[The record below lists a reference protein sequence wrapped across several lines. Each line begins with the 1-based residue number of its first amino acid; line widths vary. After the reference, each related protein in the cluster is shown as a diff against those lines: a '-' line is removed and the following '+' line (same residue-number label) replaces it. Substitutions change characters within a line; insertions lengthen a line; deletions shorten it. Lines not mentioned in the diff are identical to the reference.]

1 MRRAGVIGIAAA
13 CLLATVGVGVAS
25 FVFGDNVGQ
34 DVSGSATVQVGG
46 ADYIVD
52 PYGVDFPESFAYVEG
67 TASSSSYTDSD
78 VLTTVS
84 SLGFTDSIYISSEY
98 QSAFFVEARFEYSP
112 QDMLDFREDMAEHAD
127 FLLMNISLAVNDTDS
142 FSSLVDASSARLFLV
157 YDGTVRAAHG
167 EAMTLD
173 IASVQDEGY
182 SFQNY
187 PYETSSEGLSYEEFF
202 TIGNGYGTQTLE
214 MIFAFPVRDEA
225 SFSEDTVSSLSFS
238 IGYGFHYY
246 YYYYYTDETG
256 E

>member
-34 DVSGSATVQVGG
+34 DVSGSATVQVGE
-46 ADYIVD
+46 ADYIED
-52 PYGVDFPESFAYVEG
+52 PYGVNFPESFVYVDG

-112 QDMLDFREDMAEHAD
+112 QDMLDYAESISDYPD
-127 FLLMNISLAVNDTDS
+127 FLTMN
-142 FSSLVDASSARLFLV
+142 FSVTVSDKSEFENLVDASAARLFLV

-167 EAMTLD
+167 AALTVGSMVRD
-173 IASVQDEGY
+173 DGY
-182 SFQNY
+182 SFSSY
-187 PYETSSEGLSYEEFF
+187 VYETPSEGLSYEEFF

-225 SFSEDTVSSLSFS
+225 SFSKDTVLSLSFS

-246 YYYYYTDETG
+246 YTEETG

>member
-34 DVSGSATVQVGG
+34 SVSGSATVQVGG
-46 ADYIVD
+46 ADYIED
-52 PYGVDFPESFAYVEG
+52 PYGVDFPESFFYVEG
-67 TASSSSYTDSD
+67 TASSSSYSESAD
-78 VLTTVS
+78 LTAVS

-98 QSAFFVEARFEYSP
+98 QSAFFLEARFEYSP
-112 QDMLDFREDMAEHAD
+112 QDMLDYAESISD
-127 FLLMNISLAVNDTDS
+127 YPNFLTMNFSVTVNDKSEFED
-142 FSSLVDASSARLFLV
+142 LVDVSSARLFLV

-187 PYETSSEGLSYEEFF
+187 PYETPSEGLSYEEFF

-214 MIFAFPVRDEA
+214 MIFAFPVSDVA
-225 SFSEDTVSSLSFS
+225 SFSENTVSSLSFS

-246 YYYYYTDETG
+246 YTEETG

>member
-34 DVSGSATVQVGG
+34 SVSGSATVQVGG

-67 TASSSSYTDSD
+67 TASSSSYADSD

-112 QDMLDFREDMAEHAD
+112 QDMLDYAKSISDYPD
-127 FLLMNISLAVNDTDS
+127 FLTMS
-142 FSSLVDASSARLFLV
+142 FSVTVSDKSGFENLVDVSSARLFLV

-167 EAMTLD
+167 EALTIGSTVRD
-173 IASVQDEGY
+173 DGY
-182 SFQNY
+182 SFSSY
-187 PYETSSEGLSYEEFF
+187 VYETPSEGLSYEEFF

-225 SFSEDTVSSLSFS
+225 SFSENTVSSLSFS

-246 YYYYYTDETG
+246 YTDETG